1 MRIREYTSGDFDAL
15 RRLHAAQGFG
25 YPLPDL
31 DSPLFV
37 TKLVLED
44 DADDWNPNEDCAD
57 HAVDANDVDDANGVS
72 DAQEAGHVNG
82 AGMRNKN
89 GNAGGREVAPR
100 GNSLPLAGGAG
111 ARPQGIAMAVL
122 LRLTA
127 EAYLL
132 HDPAAGTPRLRWQ
145 QFLALHEVARNTAAA
160 RGLDDVQAFLPPLV
174 ARAFGR
180 RLGRL
185 GWTRDPWDCFSQ
197 RV

>member
-1 MRIREYTSGDFDAL
+1 MRIREYTSADFEEL

-31 DSPLFV
+31 DSPMFV
-37 TKLVLED
+37 SKLVLED
-44 DADDWNPNEDCAD
+44 DVESEGKSSGAFEMRDG
-57 HAVDANDVDDANGVS
+57 AVGSCSVCGV
-72 DAQEAGHVNG
+72 
-82 AGMRNKN
+82 
-89 GNAGGREVAPR
+89 
-100 GNSLPLAGGAG
+100 GGAVGSCGTCRVCDDSGTG
-111 ARPQGIAMAVL
+111 ARGEKPKIAMAVL

-132 HDPAAGTPRLRWQ
+132 HDPAAGTPRGRWQ
-145 QFLALHEVARNTAAA
+145 NFLALHDAARRSAAS
-160 RGLDDVQAFLPPLV
+160 RGLDDVQAFLPSRV

-180 RLGRL
+180 RLSRL

>member
-1 MRIREYTSGDFDAL
+1 MRIREYMAADFDEL
-15 RRLHAAQGFG
+15 RGLHAAQGFG

-37 TKLVLED
+37 SKLVLED
-44 DADDWNPNEDCAD
+44 DAQEISAVASETMSASGTCAD
-57 HAVDANDVDDANGVS
+57 TGSRA
-72 DAQEAGHVNG
+72 E
-82 AGMRNKN
+82 K
-89 GNAGGREVAPR
+89 PK
-100 GNSLPLAGGAG
+100 
-111 ARPQGIAMAVL
+111 IAMAVL

-132 HDPAAGTPRLRWQ
+132 HDPAAGTPRSRWQ
-145 QFLALHEVARNTAAA
+145 NFLALHDAARTSAAA
-160 RGLDDVQAFLPPLV
+160 RGLDDVQAFLPPRV

-180 RLGRL
+180 RLTRL

>member
-1 MRIREYTSGDFDAL
+1 M
-15 RRLHAAQGFG
+15 HAAQGFG

-37 TKLVLED
+37 SKLVLED
-44 DADDWNPNEDCAD
+44 DAEDEFARCTETPGSTRAR
-57 HAVDANDVDDANGVS
+57 
-72 DAQEAGHVNG
+72 AGTDTG
-82 AGMRNKN
+82 TGSRTEK
-89 GNAGGREVAPR
+89 PK
-100 GNSLPLAGGAG
+100 
-111 ARPQGIAMAVL
+111 IAMAVL

-132 HDPAAGTPRLRWQ
+132 HDPAAGTPRSRWQ
-145 QFLALHEVARNTAAA
+145 NFLALHDAVRSDAAS
-160 RGLDDVQAFLPPLV
+160 RGLDDVQAFLPPRV

-180 RLGRL
+180 RLSRL

>member
-1 MRIREYTSGDFDAL
+1 MRIREYTPADFDVLL
-15 RRLHAAQGFG
+15 RMHASQGFG

-31 DSPLFV
+31 DSPLFI

-44 DADDWNPNEDCAD
+44 DADD
-57 HAVDANDVDDANGVS
+57 ANGAAAS
-72 DAQEAGHVNG
+72 DEEDDTT
-82 AGMRNKN
+82 
-89 GNAGGREVAPR
+89 GREASPR
-100 GNSLPLAGGAG
+100 DSLPMASSAG
-111 ARPQGIAMAVL
+111 ARPQRIAMVVL

-145 QFLALHEVARNTAAA
+145 RLLALHEVAKNSAAA
-160 RGLDDVQAFLPPLV
+160 RGLDDVQAFLPPRV
-174 ARAFGR
+174 SRSFGR

-185 GWTRDPWDCFSQ
+185 GWTRDPWDCYSQ